1 MSVSYLV
8 ILSLIIVISLKVMT
22 RQKKMG
28 NAVGL
33 KANTSKH
40 LGAR

>member
-8 ILSLIIVISLKVMT
+8 VLSLIMVISLKVMT
-22 RQKKMG
+22 RQKIR

-40 LGAR
+40 LGAH

>member
-8 ILSLIIVISLKVMT
+8 ILSLNIVISLKVMT
-22 RQKKMG
+22 RQKVR

-33 KANTSKH
+33 KANTSKR